1 MGSKQRSS
9 PALGVLDFTR
19 GRTGAFLFGKWCED
33 GWTPCALW
41 EMSVLFPPSGS
52 SGTLPVQPGPMFVWC
67 PAAMQ
72 FVLSTSGGVVGGASL
87 ACPLRAF
94 SIPQTKEEAAQRHS
108 PLPWSSERPLF
119 CPSVPH
125 QMRSRRGFQSALLLA
140 SSAAL
145 GPPGLPLCREGE
157 KSKVQKA
164 STAMVGYSHSLRRKW
179 KECPG

>member
-1 MGSKQRSS
+1 MGSKQCSS

-33 GWTPCALW
+33 GWAPRALW

-67 PAAMQ
+67 PAAMP
-72 FVLSTSGGVVGGASL
+72 FVLSSFGAGVWGSL
-87 ACPLRAF
+87 ACPLRAS
-94 SIPQTKEEAAQRHS
+94 SILQTKEEAAQRHS

-125 QMRSRRGFQSALLLA
+125 QMWLRRGLQSALLPA

-145 GPPGLPLCREGE
+145 GPPGLPLRRERGE
-157 KSKVQKA
+157 
-164 STAMVGYSHSLRRKW
+164 
-179 KECPG
+179 E